1 MRTGKGS
8 DASSGV
14 IGEDY
19 SRGVGSVGSALT
31 RVGGTGRIRLIL
43 IAGRGNKGCARGKAG
58 VMPDLTDSDVMALA
72 RAARIDIPAELVA
85 EVGYSLNGLLDA
97 LEAAAGAAAGVN
109 LVEPLP
115 IVIPQ
120 EQSSGGQ

>member
-1 MRTGKGS
+1 
-8 DASSGV
+8 
-14 IGEDY
+14 
-19 SRGVGSVGSALT
+19 
-31 RVGGTGRIRLIL
+31 
-43 IAGRGNKGCARGKAG
+43 
-58 VMPDLTDSDVMALA
+58 MPDLTDSDVMALA

-97 LEAAAGAAAGVN
+97 LEAAAGAAEGVN
-109 LVEPLP
+109 SVEPLP

>member
-1 MRTGKGS
+1 
-8 DASSGV
+8 
-14 IGEDY
+14 
-19 SRGVGSVGSALT
+19 
-31 RVGGTGRIRLIL
+31 
-43 IAGRGNKGCARGKAG
+43 
-58 VMPDLTDSDVMALA
+58 MPDLTDSDVMALA

-97 LEAAAGAAAGVN
+97 LEAAAAAEGVSS
-109 LVEPLP
+109 VEPLP

>member
-1 MRTGKGS
+1 
-8 DASSGV
+8 
-14 IGEDY
+14 
-19 SRGVGSVGSALT
+19 
-31 RVGGTGRIRLIL
+31 
-43 IAGRGNKGCARGKAG
+43 
-58 VMPDLTDSDVMALA
+58 MPDLTDSDIFALA

-97 LEAAAGAAAGVN
+97 LESAAEAAEGVDS
-109 LVEPLP
+109 VEPLP